1 MPLPTAKKIAKMV
14 YCDPYGW
21 NSLPGRTMENMKLY
35 SKQIQQGKPIF
46 LLATD
51 GDPKTRASKGLL
63 VSVKLKTVE
72 RVRDL
77 PAVLKQGFWKSITGS
92 DPTLDALASL
102 VPALR
107 PYRGIEVRLTTGKTA
122 WICWRQW
129 SSEDANAQALLT
141 QATSALVAPKYEPD
155 GDYYLAVQAMSV
167 LGGEVLDPPRSRI
180 VVPDDTY

>member
-46 LLATD
+46 LLTTD

-77 PAVLKQGFWKSITGS
+77 PAVLKAGSWKSITGS

-155 GDYYLAVQAMSV
+155 GDYYLATQAMSV

>member
-1 MPLPTAKKIAKMV
+1 MV
-14 YCDPYGW
+14 YCDLYAGIHYQ
-21 NSLPGRTMENMKLY
+21 GATENMKLY

-46 LLATD
+46 LLETD

-63 VSVKLKTVE
+63 VSVRSKTVE

-77 PAVLKQGFWKSITGS
+77 PSVLKQGFWKSITGS
-92 DPTLDALASL
+92 DPTLDALATL

-129 SSEDANAQALLT
+129 SCEDAKVQALLT
-141 QATSALVAPKYEPD
+141 QSTSALIAPKYEPD
-155 GDYYLAVQAMSV
+155 GDYYLATQAMSV
-167 LGGEVLDPPRSRI
+167 LGGKVLDPPRSRI
-180 VVPDDTY
+180 IIPDDTY